1 VLKGDFMEYINII
14 SQEEIME
21 AFQLPI
27 VIVGSL
33 TIASMVFAFIYL
45 GITKNADKT
54 MKYFCVA
61 APISMGCLI
70 ITCAIC
76 GIFFKVP
83 TGRYKYQATID
94 KDKVTVSQYLEFIE
108 EHNPTIKD
116 GVYYWED

>member
-1 VLKGDFMEYINII
+1 MEYINIT
-14 SQEEIME
+14 SKEEIME

-27 VIVGSL
+27 AIVGSL
-33 TIASMVFAFIYL
+33 AIVSMVFAFIYL

-54 MKYFCVA
+54 MKYLCVA
-61 APISMGCLI
+61 APIAMGCLI
-70 ITCAIC
+70 ITVAIC

-94 KDKVTVSQYLEFIE
+94 KNKITVSQYEEFIQKYD
-108 EHNPTIKD
+108 PTIKD